1 MTSAIPALEKA
12 AAEAMEKY
20 GDIIDLPHHR
30 SQIHPPLS
38 RTSRAAQFSPFAALR
53 GYGDSITE
61 ASRLTDV
68 KPELSDEQKEEL
80 DRVISFI
87 RAGRLKTP
95 VRITYFRHDETKEG
109 GQTITIEDTVI
120 KVTEYPGVLY
130 TAGISIPVEDILQIE
145 SFTDMNFEQEEGD

>member
-1 MTSAIPALEKA
+1 MSSETGALEKA

-20 GDIIDLPHHR
+20 GDIIDMPHHR
-30 SQIHPPLS
+30 STVHPPLS

-80 DRVISFI
+80 DRTVSFI
-87 RAGRLKTP
+87 RTGLLKTP
-95 VRITYFRHDETKEG
+95 VKIIYFRHDETKEG
-109 GQTITIEDTVI
+109 GQIATIEDTVI
-120 KVTEYPGVLY
+120 KVTEFPTVLY
-130 TAGISIPVEDILQIE
+130 TAGRAIPMEDILQIE